1 MKAVL
6 NVVALTAL
14 LFPQVASA
22 QSGEKAGETEAV
34 YRTLLALIDEMVG
47 NGLLSRTRADALIAR
62 AQRGE
67 AVQVAERS
75 QPRPAAPSPAVDA
88 PSGTP
93 RPAVAT
99 AARAVEAE
107 PPRAGT
113 EVAARQPDVP
123 ADLKVDWSR
132 GAPVFT
138 SRDGAFSFKPRGRIL
153 ADVQTTHGS
162 DADSRNITTS
172 TLRQFRFGA
181 QGTVGSHLFYQFEA
195 DFRRNQTEVVN
206 TFVGYRRRFG
216 DIEADVRAGS
226 LLTDR
231 GIDVAT
237 AAQSNPFIT
246 LNVNSLAVAPNGGIF
261 LMGLAGRAS
270 GPNWHAS
277 IAVHGDRVDADTGN
291 SDNRILLTRAHWN
304 PIVWR
309 NGAVHLGGWLYDEAM
324 PGGNATVAVNTL
336 IAGAI
341 NSNVRVDTATL
352 TRVDGSREFGAELGL
367 FRGPLYAYG
376 EYGQRRLARGP
387 RATFD
392 EATYKALSI
401 SGGWWITGETV
412 PYQTRSG
419 TMISPRVLKP
429 MMGSGGNW
437 GALELVGRYEHVD
450 FSNVPSGGT
459 GTTWTLGLNWHLTN
473 YFRLMADVS
482 HWRTDNIIGV
492 APGRDTGDTLSAR
505 AEVSF

>member
-1 MKAVL
+1 MKAIL
-6 NVVALTAL
+6 KMVALAAL
-14 LFPQVASA
+14 LSPQIASA
-22 QSGEKAGETEAV
+22 QSSEKIGETEAT

-47 NGLLSRTRADALIAR
+47 NGLLTRARADALIAR
-62 AQRGE
+62 ARQGA
-67 AVQVAERS
+67 AVQLAQQAPAPSASPPV
-75 QPRPAAPSPAVDA
+75 AAPSTTARQEGAV
-88 PSGTP
+88 S
-93 RPAVAT
+93 R
-99 AARAVEAE
+99 RAIEME
-107 PPRAGT
+107 PPRQGI
-113 EVAARQPDVP
+113 EFAARQPDVP

-138 SRDGAFSFKPRGRIL
+138 SRNGAFSFKPRGRIL
-153 ADVQTTHGS
+153 ADVQTTNGS
-162 DADSRNITTS
+162 NADARNITTS
-172 TLRQFRFGA
+172 TLRQFRVGA
-181 QGTVGSHLFYQFEA
+181 QGTIGANLFYQFET

-206 TFVGYRRRFG
+206 TFVGYRKRFG
-216 DIEADVRAGS
+216 EVEADVRAGS

-246 LNVNSLAVAPNGGIF
+246 LNVNSLALAPNGGIF

-277 IAVHGDRVDADTGN
+277 VAVHGDRIDADTGRN
-291 SDNRILLTRAHWN
+291 DNRILLARAHWN
-304 PIVWR
+304 PVVWT
-309 NGAVHLGGWLYDEAM
+309 NGAMHLGGWIYDEAM
-324 PGGNATVAVNTL
+324 PGRNATVTVNTL
-336 IAGAI
+336 MAGAI
-341 NSNVRVDTATL
+341 SGNVRVDSAEL
-352 TRVDGSREFGAELGL
+352 TGVDGSSAFGAELGI

-376 EYGQRRLARGP
+376 EYGERRLERGP
-387 RATFD
+387 AATFGD
-392 EATYKALSI
+392 ATYKATSI

-419 TMISPRVLKP
+419 TMIAPRVTKP
-429 MMGSGGNW
+429 MMGDGGGW

-450 FSNVPSGGT
+450 YSDVPSGGT

-473 YFRLMADVS
+473 YFRLMADYSRWQTGNV
-482 HWRTDNIIGV
+482 IGV